1 MSGSLY
7 SALLYFMIT
16 LSQILSAGIAIT
28 AFALLLYAL
37 TFNLRN
43 RVARSFALILICIV
57 IIFTTETIAST
68 SSTPS
73 SQDFWLHVQW
83 AGIAFLPST
92 YLNFSD
98 ALLETTGKPSRW
110 RRVWAIRISY
120 LFSIMVLFLIPTGLL
135 VGPIREAAFSAPH
148 LEPTLFTSLFIL
160 AYLVLMGMAWYNFI
174 RALLRTTTLTS
185 RRRMGYLVTSAV
197 GPAVGSFPF
206 LLFGSTFAN
215 QHSLMFWSLT
225 VVVNFVVGGLVVMM
239 AYAVAFFG
247 VALPDRVVKSRLFKW
262 ILRGPVTA
270 SITLGLTTLVR
281 RFGETQGNPYS
292 ALVPI
297 MLAGSIL
304 LCEYLITIF
313 SPLWEKILF
322 FGNDRA
328 DLVQLKTLEDRLLT
342 HNDLAQF
349 LEMVL
354 AAVCD
359 RLQTPG
365 AFVAA
370 IDNNGVELVMKTGL
384 NKTLEELESPDEL
397 FKMVYG
403 NGETPDLFHWGEDFL
418 VPLFQREEGQ
428 PPLLLGLMGISGAN
442 RESLDSEQMRELKLL
457 TERAELALRDRH
469 TQKQVFQSLQNLT
482 SDFEMIQQIRAA
494 GRYGGAGMLMEEL
507 TPSGDDMTFWV
518 REALTHFWGGPKLT
532 SNPLN
537 DLQIVKEGLEEHD
550 GSQPNALRSVLKS
563 AIEKIRPEGDRR
575 FTGEWILYNI
585 LDLKFLEGRKV
596 REVASKLAMSE
607 ADLYRKQRIAIEAVA
622 RTIRDME
629 DEVSKNNHSTK

>member
-1 MSGSLY
+1 MSSSWI
-7 SALLYFMIT
+7 SAFLYFLIT

-37 TFNLRN
+37 TFNLRD

-68 SSTPS
+68 NSTS
-73 SQDFWLHVQW
+73 ADQDFWLHLQW
-83 AGIAFLPST
+83 VGIVFLPST

-98 ALLETTGKPSRW
+98 ALLATTGKPSRW
-110 RRVWAIRISY
+110 RRVWAIRIAY
-120 LFSIMVLFLIPTGLL
+120 LFSTVLTVLIPTGLL
-135 VGPIREAAFSAPH
+135 VGPIQESTAAAPH
-148 LEPTLFTSLFIL
+148 LEPTFFTSLFIL
-160 AYLVLMGMAWYNFI
+160 AYLVLMAMAWFNFI

-206 LLFGSTFAN
+206 LLYGSTFAN
-215 QHSLMFWSLT
+215 DHALIFWSLT
-225 VVVNFVVGGLVVMM
+225 VAVNFIVGGLVVMM

-270 SITLGLTTLVR
+270 SIALGLTTLVR
-281 RFGETQGNPYS
+281 RFGESQGNPYS
-292 ALVPI
+292 AMVPI
-297 MLAGSIL
+297 TLAGSIL
-304 LCEYLITIF
+304 LCEYLITLF

-322 FGNDRA
+322 FGNDKT
-328 DLVQLKTLEDRLLT
+328 DLIQLKNLEDRLIT

-349 LEMVL
+349 IEMVL

-359 RLQTPG
+359 RLQSPG

-370 IDNNGVELVMKTGL
+370 IDNNGVEMVMKTGH
-384 NKTLEELESPDEL
+384 NKALDELESPDEL

-403 NGETPDLFHWGEDFL
+403 NGNKPDLFHWGDDFL

-428 PPLLLGLMGISGAN
+428 EPLLLGLMGISGAG
-442 RESLDSEQMRELKLL
+442 RESLDEDQMQSLKLL

-469 TQKQVFQSLQNLT
+469 IQTQVFQSLQNLS
-482 SDFEMIQQIRAA
+482 SDMEMIQQIRAA
-494 GRYGGAGMLMEEL
+494 GRYDGAGILL
-507 TPSGDDMTFWV
+507 LDPSVPGEGMAYWV
-518 REALTHFWGGPKLT
+518 KEALTHFWGGPKLT
-532 SNPLN
+532 ENPLN
-537 DLQIVKEGLEEHD
+537 NLQIVQEGLDEHD

-563 AIEKIRPEGDRR
+563 AIERIRPEGDRR

-607 ADLYRKQRIAIEAVA
+607 ADLYRKQRVAIEAVA
-622 RTIRDME
+622 KAIKEME
-629 DEVSKNNHSTK
+629 DEAQKNKQNSK

>member
-1 MSGSLY
+1 MSGSLF
-7 SALLYFMIT
+7 SAFLYFLIT

-68 SSTPS
+68 STTPA

-83 AGIAFLPST
+83 VGIVFLPST

-98 ALLETTGKPSRW
+98 ALLATTGKPSRW
-110 RRVWAIRISY
+110 RRVWAIRLSY
-120 LFSIMVLFLIPTGLL
+120 LFSTGLLFLIPTGLL
-135 VGPIREAAFSAPH
+135 VGPIQESTVSAPH

-174 RALLRTTTLTS
+174 RALLRTTTLTT

-206 LLFGSTFAN
+206 LLYGSTFAN
-215 QHSLMFWSLT
+215 EHSMIFWFLT

-247 VALPDRVVKSRLFKW
+247 VAQPDRVVKSRLFNW

-270 SITLGLTTLVR
+270 SIALGLTTLVR
-281 RFGETQGNPYS
+281 RLGETQGNPYS

-297 MLAGSIL
+297 TLAGSIL

-328 DLVQLKTLEDRLLT
+328 DLIRLKNLEDRLLT

-359 RLQTPG
+359 RLQSPG

-370 IDNNGVELVMKTGL
+370 IDNNGVEMVMKTGV
-384 NKTLEELESPDEL
+384 NKSLDELESPDEL

-403 NGETPDLFHWGEDFL
+403 NGETPDLFHWGDDFL
-418 VPLFQREEGQ
+418 VPLFQREEEQ
-428 PPLLLGLMGISGAN
+428 EPTLLGLMGISGAG
-442 RESLDSEQMRELKLL
+442 RELLDDDQMRELKLL
-457 TERAELALRDRH
+457 TERAELALRDRYIQ
-469 TQKQVFQSLQNLT
+469 TQVFQSLQNLS
-482 SDFEMIQQIRAA
+482 SDIEMIQQIRAA
-494 GRYGGAGMLMEEL
+494 GRYDGAGLLLEEL
-507 TPSGDDMTFWV
+507 SPAGDELTYWV
-518 REALTHFWGGPKLT
+518 KEALTHFWGGPKLT
-532 SNPLN
+532 KNPLN
-537 DLQIVKEGLEEHD
+537 ELQVVKEELDEHE

-563 AIEKIRPEGDRR
+563 AIERIRPEGDRR

-607 ADLYRKQRIAIEAVA
+607 ADLYRKQRVAIEAVA
-622 RTIRDME
+622 KTIREME
-629 DEVSKNNHSTK
+629 DGVLKKTRSSE

>member
-1 MSGSLY
+1 MPSSWY
-7 SALLYFMIT
+7 SAFLYFLIT

-37 TFNLRN
+37 TFNLRD

-68 SSTPS
+68 NSTS
-73 SQDFWLHVQW
+73 ADQDFWLHLQW
-83 AGIAFLPST
+83 VGILFLPST

-98 ALLETTGKPSRW
+98 ALLATTGKPSRW

-120 LFSIMVLFLIPTGLL
+120 LFSAALMVLIPTGLL
-135 VGPIREAAFSAPH
+135 VGPIQETTAAAPH

-160 AYLVLMGMAWYNFI
+160 AYLVLMAMAWFNFI

-206 LLFGSTFAN
+206 LLYGSTFAN
-215 QHSLMFWSLT
+215 DHALIFWFLT

-270 SITLGLTTLVR
+270 SIALGLTTLVR

-292 ALVPI
+292 AMVPI
-297 MLAGSIL
+297 TLAGSIL
-304 LCEYLITIF
+304 LCEYLITLF

-322 FGNDRA
+322 FGNDKT
-328 DLVQLKTLEDRLLT
+328 DLIQLKNLEDRLLT

-349 LEMVL
+349 IEMVL

-370 IDNNGVELVMKTGL
+370 IDNNGVEMVMKTGH
-384 NKTLEELESPDEL
+384 NKALEELESPDEL

-403 NGETPDLFHWGEDFL
+403 NGKMPDLFHWGDDFL
-418 VPLFQREEGQ
+418 VPLFQREEGSE
-428 PPLLLGLMGISGAN
+428 PLLLGLMGISGAG
-442 RESLDSEQMRELKLL
+442 RESLDEDQMQSLKLL

-469 TQKQVFQSLQNLT
+469 IQTQVFQSLQNLS
-482 SDFEMIQQIRAA
+482 SDMEMIQRIRAA
-494 GRYGGAGMLMEEL
+494 GRYDGAGILMLA
-507 TPSGDDMTFWV
+507 PSIPGEGMTYWV
-518 REALTHFWGGPKLT
+518 KEALTHFWGGPKLT
-532 SNPLN
+532 ENPLN
-537 DLQIVKEGLEEHD
+537 NLQIVQEGMDEHD
-550 GSQPNALRSVLKS
+550 DSQPNALRSVLKS
-563 AIEKIRPEGDRR
+563 AIERIRPEGDRR

-585 LDLKFLEGRKV
+585 MDLKFLEGRKV

-607 ADLYRKQRIAIEAVA
+607 ADLYRKQRVAIEAVA
-622 RTIRDME
+622 KAIKEME
-629 DEVSKNNHSTK
+629 EEALKNKQNFK

>member
-7 SALLYFMIT
+7 SAFLYFMIT

-68 SSTPS
+68 SSTPA
-73 SQDFWLHVQW
+73 SQDFWLHLQW

-98 ALLETTGKPSRW
+98 ALLATTGKPSRW

-120 LFSIMVLFLIPTGLL
+120 LFSIFVVFLIPTGLL
-135 VGPIREAAFSAPH
+135 VGPIRESAFSAPH
-148 LEPTLFTSLFIL
+148 LEPTLFTSLFIM

-185 RRRMGYLVTSAV
+185 RRRMGYLITSAV

-215 QHSLMFWSLT
+215 QHSLMFWTLT
-225 VVVNFVVGGLVVMM
+225 VVVNFIVGGLVVMM

-297 MLAGSIL
+297 TLAGTIL

-313 SPLWEKILF
+313 SPFWEKILF

-328 DLVQLKTLEDRLLT
+328 DLVQLKNLEDRLLT

-349 LEMVL
+349 LEMIL

-370 IDNNGVELVMKTGL
+370 IDNNGVEMVMKTGS
-384 NKTLEELESPDEL
+384 NKTLDELESPNEL

-428 PPLLLGLMGISGAN
+428 QPLLLGLMGISGAG
-442 RESLDSEQMRELKLL
+442 RETLDDEQMRELKLL
-457 TERAELALRDRH
+457 TGRAELALRDRH
-469 TQKQVFQSLQNLT
+469 IQKQVFESLQNLS

-494 GRYGGAGMLMEEL
+494 GRYGGAGSLMEEMS
-507 TPSGDDMTFWV
+507 PSGDDMTFWV
-518 REALTHFWGGPKLT
+518 KEALTHFWGGPKLT
-532 SNPLN
+532 TNPLN
-537 DLQIVKEGLEEHD
+537 ELQIVKDGLDEHD

-563 AIEKIRPEGDRR
+563 AIERIRPEGDRR

-622 RTIRDME
+622 RAIRDME
-629 DEVSKNNHSTK
+629 DEIIKK